1 MNDEKPLSKNE
12 SLELITQM
20 ISEAKRGYA
29 RGGSFYFLLWGW
41 VVLLANLG
49 HYVLA
54 QLSYSNAHMVWL
66 ITIPA
71 AIASSIYGAR
81 QRRTAHVQNHLNS
94 MYGLIWL
101 SMLIGA
107 FTVIL
112 SMEGSNIY
120 INGIVLTF
128 AAIGTFLSGS
138 LLRFKALIFG
148 AVALWV
154 ASILAFFAAPI
165 DQFLIGAAGILA
177 GYLIPGYMLKK
188 AEDG

>member
-1 MNDEKPLSKNE
+1 MNDEKPLSKSE

-54 QLSYSNAHMVWL
+54 QLSYPHAHMVWL

-81 QRRTAHVQNHLNS
+81 QRKTAQVQNHLNS

-101 SMLIGA
+101 SMLVGA
-107 FTVIL
+107 FTIIL

-128 AAIGTFLSGS
+128 AGIGTFLSGS
-138 LLRFKALIFG
+138 LLRFKPLIFG
-148 AVALWV
+148 ALALWL
-154 ASILAFFAAPI
+154 AGILAFFAHPV
-165 DQFLIGAAGILA
+165 DQFLIGAVGILA
-177 GYLIPGYMLKK
+177 GYLVPGYMLKR